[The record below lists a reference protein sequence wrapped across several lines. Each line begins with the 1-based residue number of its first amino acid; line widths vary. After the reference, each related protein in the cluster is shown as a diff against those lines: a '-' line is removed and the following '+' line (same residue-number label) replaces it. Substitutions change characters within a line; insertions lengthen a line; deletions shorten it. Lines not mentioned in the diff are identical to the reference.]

1 MASQDACVRVQSIRV
16 KQLFGLYDH
25 FVTLTSDRVTV
36 IHGPNGV
43 GKTVLLKLTNAFLK
57 GRYSEI
63 ARVPFEVFEIEFND
77 NSIATI
83 QSQVE
88 PAAKSLQITFRTSAG
103 SPVTVEL
110 GEESLNAQ
118 KTAQQIEQTVTWL
131 SQIGPEEWIDLRSED
146 VLTAEDVIERATAF
160 NSVAGAKVSIEPEAL
175 QDLRKRIHVHLIE
188 TQRLIRVLPSHFRG
202 RRSPI
207 RSTTST
213 VLEYAEDLKKR
224 LETALANYGKFSEK
238 LDQSFPERLLHGTP
252 PQFSAEQLKE
262 DLKSIRAT
270 REQLKT
276 IGLVD
281 QDEPGENTGL
291 LAVSE
296 VDSMDRLQQ
305 NVLSVYARD
314 TMEKFSVLKEISRR
328 VEILLSVL
336 SRKFINKTVRVSRVS
351 GLAIFDRDGKQIP
364 ITVLSSGEQ
373 HELVLLYD
381 LLFKVQPN
389 TLVLIDEPE
398 LSLHILWQ
406 KAFMDDLLQII
417 KVAQLNIILA
427 THSPYIVGDRDDLLV
442 ALSAEAAGRGKEHR
456 DESP

>member
-1 MASQDACVRVQSIRV
+1 MALQDACVRVQSIRV
-16 KQLFGLYDH
+16 EQLFGLYDH
-25 FVTLTSDRVTV
+25 FVTLKSDRVTV
-36 IHGPNGV
+36 VHGPNGV
-43 GKTVLLKLTNAFLK
+43 GKTVLLKLTNAFLR

-63 ARVPFEVFEIEFND
+63 ARVPFEVFEIKFDD

-88 PAAKSLQITFRTSAG
+88 PAAKSLQITFRTSAS
-103 SPVTVEL
+103 SPVTVKL

-118 KTAQQIEQTVTWL
+118 KTAQQIEQTASWL
-131 SQIGPEEWIDLRSED
+131 TQIGPDEWIDIRSED
-146 VLTAEDVIERATAF
+146 VLTAEDVIERASF
-160 NSVAGAKVSIEPEAL
+160 YSFPGAKVPTEPEAL
-175 QDLRKRIHVHLIE
+175 RDLRQRIQVHLIE

-202 RRSPI
+202 RRPPI

-270 REQLKT
+270 RERLKN
-276 IGLVD
+276 IGLLD
-281 QDEPGENTGL
+281 QDEPGDKSGL
-291 LAVSE
+291 IAVSDF
-296 VDSMDRLQQ
+296 DSMDSMQQ

-314 TMEKFSVLKEISRR
+314 TMEKFSVLKDIANR

-336 SRKFINKTVRVSRVS
+336 SRKFINKTVRVERDS
-351 GLAIFDRDGKQIP
+351 GMVIFDRDCKQIP

-381 LLFKVQPN
+381 LIFKAQPN

-406 KAFMDDLLQII
+406 KAFMEDLLQII
-417 KVAQLNIILA
+417 QVAHLDIILA

-442 ALSAEAAGRGKEHR
+442 ALSAEAAGRGRKSR